1 MFVSELSPTKL
12 TPILY
17 RFMNVLIVSDFQ
29 LYPPINGAGIAQFG
43 VLEPLSKNCNI
54 SVLFHQHFT
63 PGDKELD
70 ELRQLLPNIKF
81 YTLSDSVKK
90 PSSAKLFSL
99 LKNSANFLKKLATS
113 AKGFV
118 KNSFIDSSPES
129 ANDFDGNLVKFHTF
143 LYPPNS
149 KNKIDKVLEIIN
161 NDAIDIIQ
169 LDFESNLNLVS
180 LIPDNVK
187 KVYGCYDCQFYRVDS
202 FINAG
207 LTQSGYASYIR
218 DYIKTIEISF
228 LQQYDVVIAN
238 TEPEAAVLKDALS
251 TQSGKAEVVLYPFP
265 VLDRDFITLDR
276 DKFYRPDKLLF
287 VGTEYHFPNK
297 DGVNWFLEEIAPAI
311 FKKFGLQLHVVG
323 SWSQETKQRYKDH
336 PSQVIFTGFVDDL
349 SSLIKSSIYIS
360 PMRLCGGLR
369 AKTLTAMA
377 QGMPVIAHPQSLIGN
392 SAKHME
398 SVMIADDAS
407 SFCFAVEYLL
417 ADLDR
422 TFTLCKN
429 AQELMRTSYSQ
440 SFVAEKRFDIYEK
453 LLK

>member
-1 MFVSELSPTKL
+1 
-12 TPILY
+12 
-17 RFMNVLIVSDFQ
+17 MNVLIVSDFQ
-29 LYPPINGAGIAQFG
+29 VYPPINGAGIAQFG
-43 VLEPLSKNCNI
+43 VLEPLSKKCNI

-63 PGDKELD
+63 PSDEELD

-81 YTLSDSVKK
+81 YTLNDSIKK
-90 PSSAKLFSL
+90 SRSKKKLFNI
-99 LKNSANFLKKLATS
+99 LKNSINTLKKLAAS
-113 AKGFV
+113 AKGFA
-118 KNSFIDSSPES
+118 KKIFIES
-129 ANDFDGNLVKFHTF
+129 DFESETNFDGNLVKYHTF

-149 KNKIDKVLEIIN
+149 KRKIDKVLEIIR
-161 NDAIDIIQ
+161 NDNIDIVQ

-180 LIPDNVK
+180 LIPDTVK

-202 FINAG
+202 FIKAK
-207 LTQSGYASYIR
+207 LTQSEYASYVR

-238 TEPEAAVLKDALS
+238 TEAEAFVLDKALNAQG
-251 TQSGKAEVVLYPFP
+251 TRTEVVLAPYP
-265 VLDRDFITLDR
+265 VLDKDFVDLDR
-276 DKFYRPDKLLF
+276 DKFSRPDKLLF

-297 DGVNWFLEEIAPAI
+297 DGVNWFLEEIAPTI
-311 FKKFGLQLHVVG
+311 FEKFGLRLHVVG

-336 PSQVIFTGFVDDL
+336 PSQVVFTGFVDDL
-349 SSLIKSSIYIS
+349 SSLIKSSIYIA

-369 AKTLTAMA
+369 AKILTAMA

-392 SAKHME
+392 SAKQME
-398 SVMIADDAS
+398 SVMVADDIA

-422 TFTLCKN
+422 TFNLCKS

-440 SFVAEKRFDIYEK
+440 SFVAEKRFHIYEK